1 MSTNRSQS
9 TTMRGNADRAMCAA
23 LVMPQRPFAGTEH
36 GIEHGAKRI
45 VLGSHD
51 SLLLAS
57 LEPPL
62 T

>member
-1 MSTNRSQS
+1 
-9 TTMRGNADRAMCAA
+9 MRGNADRAMCAA